1 MGTTRQKMISC
12 AMLIVVVAV
21 MVLMWTRRHRYVE
34 VSVRT
39 PSGWYVTILPD
50 GSGSV
55 GYGAL
60 IAWTFPAGTMPFDD
74 IVDKLRA
81 AVRTDGTI
89 ATDYGVAFWKPGR
102 DRAVTWCIRDR
113 DIVRAI
119 FERAHGALDAEFV
132 DNFWERPLQWLP
144 EQP

>member
-1 MGTTRQKMISC
+1 MGTTRPKMISC
-12 AMLIVVVAV
+12 AMLIVAVAV
-21 MVLMWTRRHRYVE
+21 MALVWAHWHRYVGVCIE
-34 VSVRT
+34 T

-50 GSGSV
+50 GSGTL
-55 GYGAL
+55 GYGAF
-60 IAWTFPAGTMPFDD
+60 AFWTFPAGTMPFDD
-74 IVDKLRA
+74 IVGTLRA
-81 AVRTDGTI
+81 TVRTDGTI

-119 FERAHGALDAEFV
+119 FERARAALDAEFL
-132 DNFWERPLQWLP
+132 DDFWERPPRWLP

>member
-81 AVRTDGTI
+81 AVRRDGTI
-89 ATDYGVAFWKPGR
+89 ATDYAVAFWKPGETSVVRMYSR
-102 DRAVTWCIRDR
+102 DHNTVG
-113 DIVRAI
+113 AI
-119 FERAHGALDAEFV
+119 FERAHGARDAEFV
-132 DNFWERPLQWLP
+132 DNFWERPLQWLS